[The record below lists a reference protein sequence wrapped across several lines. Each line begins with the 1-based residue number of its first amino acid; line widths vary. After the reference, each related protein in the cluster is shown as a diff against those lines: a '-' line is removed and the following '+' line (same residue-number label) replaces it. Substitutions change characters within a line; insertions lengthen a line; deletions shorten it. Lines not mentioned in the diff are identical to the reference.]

1 MALEDISR
9 MFKKQK
15 TLEFSKEKI
24 KELYTRK
31 KNGSAG
37 GATNGNTVNGAGG
50 SVSPVSSQS
59 AMSSNV
65 DVRES
70 GDIEM
75 ASHLAVE
82 SPSPSGA
89 G

>member
-1 MALEDISR
+1 

-24 KELYTRK
+24 KEIKKLYTRK

-82 SPSPSGA
+82 PSGA